1 MAIIGAGPAGT
12 LLSHLLDR
20 AGIDSV
26 VLERQSREH
35 VLSRIRA
42 GVLEWG
48 SVELLRDAGVG
59 ARMDAEGQIHDG
71 AGIAWAGRDYF
82 FIDIKKH
89 TGLQFMAYGQ
99 TMIQEDL
106 YLAREAA
113 GGQLHFEASD
123 VRPHDVTTSSPYVTY
138 VLDGTPHRIDCD
150 FVVGCDGY
158 HGVSRTVIPPDVIR
172 TYEKEYPFGWL
183 GDPVRDAAAARP
195 RLLQPPAR
203 LRARVAAQPDAQP
216 VLRAVP
222 ARRHDRRL
230 ARRAVLVRAHGPPPA
245 GHGRAAR
252 HRSVDREVDRPAAQL
267 RRRADAIRQPV
278 PRRRR
283 RPHRAADRRQGS
295 QPRDLRR
302 VLPVARLRAALRRP
316 RRPLPRPLL
325 GDGAA
330 AGVGLRCGSRGGSPS
345 CSTASPT
352 RPSSTS
358 APRRSSSTTSPRRST
373 PRRRSASSTPACP
386 TRTDALPC
394 AASPSAHCWRN
405 LRMPRWRIGPVPGI
419 FGKNDARQRMTAPP
433 CRRRRPRRRRWPDS
447 P

>member
-48 SVELLRDAGVG
+48 SVNLLRDAGVG

-99 TMIQEDL
+99 TLIQEDL

-113 GGQLHFEASD
+113 GGQLHFEVAD
-123 VRPHDVTTSSPYVTY
+123 VLPHDVVTSSPYVTY
-138 VLDGTPHRIDCD
+138 VRGGTQQRIDCD

-158 HGVSRTVIPPDVIR
+158 HGVSRTVIPSDVIR
-172 TYEKEYPFGWL
+172 TYEKDYPFGWL
-183 GDPVRDAAAARP
+183 GI
-195 RLLQPPAR
+195 LSETPPLPDLVYCNHERGFALASQR
-203 LRARVAAQPDAQP
+203 NPMLSRYYVQCPLEDSIDDWPDERFWFELRAR
-216 VLRAVP
+216 L
-222 ARRHDRRL
+222 
-230 ARRAVLVRAHGPPPA
+230 PPA
-245 GHGRAAR
+245 TAEQLVTGPSIEKSIAPLRSFVAEPMRYGNLFLAGDAAHIVPPTGAKGLNLAISDVYYLSR
-252 HRSVDREVDRPAAQL
+252 GWCSTTTTRTTTISTAT
-267 RRRADAIRQPV
+267 RRWRY
-278 PRRRR
+278 
-283 RPHRAADRRQGS
+283 
-295 QPRDLRR
+295 
-302 VLPVARLRAALRRP
+302 
-316 RRPLPRPLL
+316 
-325 GDGAA
+325 GACGA
-330 AGVGLRCGSRGGSPS
+330 RCGSRGGSPS

-358 APRRSSSTTSPRRST
+358 APKRSSSTTSPRRCT

-386 TRTDALPC
+386 TRTDGQPWRRARRRTAGGTSGYR
-394 AASPSAHCWRN
+394 AASTHR
-405 LRMPRWRIGPVPGI
+405 
-419 FGKNDARQRMTAPP
+419 
-433 CRRRRPRRRRWPDS
+433 CRGSSGRTTPAS
-447 P
+447 G